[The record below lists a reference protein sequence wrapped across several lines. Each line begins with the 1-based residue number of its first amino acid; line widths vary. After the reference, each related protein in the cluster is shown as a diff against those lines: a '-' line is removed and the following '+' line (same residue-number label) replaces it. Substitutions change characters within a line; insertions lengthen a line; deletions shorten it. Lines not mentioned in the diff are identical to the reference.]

1 MQKLAFLFLFLSF
14 GFSAVQAQK
23 TQATEKNLI
32 KTLDPEGAE
41 NISFKFNFEELDLEP
56 WEQGSLRIRLLVHS
70 NYPESIMKEL
80 LKAGRYEMQG
90 LLDGDT
96 YYITMPNLDKMI
108 TVGNL
113 LLEEQIFVSVQTP
126 GYFQKEGKTIKKK
139 LDPALV
145 VNARGNQAA
154 LKKMRQI
161 KEDIEDKVEVEFV
174 WTGVN
179 EQSSAKA
186 NMKERFKK
194 KNEKTK
200 SRVHGLSE
208 EEPVGAS
215 RRGTMQPNMTAEE
228 FKSQY
233 GGIWI
238 LVEDELDYR

>member
-1 MQKLAFLFLFLSF
+1 MQKLAFLFLFFTFSLSF
-14 GFSAVQAQK
+14 VQAQEGS
-23 TQATEKNLI
+23 EKNLI

-41 NISFKFNFEELDLEP
+41 NISFKFNFEELQLEP
-56 WEQGSLRIRLLVHS
+56 WDQGALRIRLLVHS

-126 GYFQKEGKTIKKK
+126 GYFEKEGKTIKKR

-161 KEDIEDKVEVEFV
+161 KEDIEDKVEIEFV

-179 EQSSAKA
+179 EKTSAKA
-186 NMKERFKK
+186 NMKERFSQKERK
-194 KNEKTK
+194 VKG
-200 SRVHGLSE
+200 RVHSLSD
-208 EEPVGAS
+208 EEPVGAK
-215 RRGTMQPNMTAEE
+215 RRAATQPNMTTEE

-238 LVEDELDYR
+238 LVEDELDYK

>member
-1 MQKLAFLFLFLSF
+1 MQKLAFLFLFFAFSLSF
-14 GFSAVQAQK
+14 AQAQGGS
-23 TQATEKNLI
+23 EKNLI

-41 NISFKFNFEELDLEP
+41 NISFKFNFEELQLEP
-56 WEQGSLRIRLLVHS
+56 WDQGTLRIRLLVHS

-126 GYFQKEGKTIKKK
+126 GYFEKEGKTIKKK

-174 WTGVN
+174 WIGVN
-179 EQSSAKA
+179 EKTSAKA
-186 NMKERFKK
+186 NMKERFNKK
-194 KNEKTK
+194 EEKAK
-200 SRVHGLSE
+200 GRVHGLSD

-215 RRGTMQPNMTAEE
+215 RRATTQPNMTAEE

-238 LVEDELDYR
+238 LVEDELDYK